1 MSKILTKLKA
11 ERDALDQ
18 RIANFKPLAHGA
30 AVDKV
35 RAFATER
42 GLTEDD
48 LFPAPIDPDADFEHD
63 PMPGFDES
71 YFPEFSYEDAF
82 GYIFLEEL
90 KKWRDELNAE
100 IYEIER
106 ESIERARA
114 FIAEYK
120 LTKES
125 IFPARDQ
132 ER

>member
-18 RIANFKPLAHGA
+18 RIANYKPLARSA

-42 GLTEDD
+42 GLTQDNF
-48 LFPAPIDPDADFEHD
+48 FPAPIDSEADFEHD
-63 PMPGFDES
+63 PTPGFDER

-90 KKWRDELNAE
+90 KKWRDELDAE
-100 IYEIER
+100 IYEIKR
-106 ESIERARA
+106 ESIERAHA
-114 FIAEYK
+114 FIAEYA
-120 LTKES
+120 LTKED
-125 IFPARDQ
+125 IFPIRDQ